1 MTSWQKFL
9 RPLYVWLL
17 HLSGFDKRF
26 ADRSKKYRY
35 KLVVTFQE
43 LTLSVWQ
50 GQHEARA

>member
-26 ADRSKKYRY
+26 ADTLKTQAELFDGENRD
-35 KLVVTFQE
+35 TGQE
-43 LTLSVWQ
+43 
-50 GQHEARA
+50 